1 MSRLKYNLTIL
12 IIISLSACTI
22 TRKASRTARFY
33 EVTFDTLTNWSKDD
47 HLEAMTAFKR
57 SCKAI
62 LTKKPSAPISNLTKL
77 GGTANAWQTPCV
89 AAQNIKTNSESKK
102 FFETWF
108 RVYEVKDAYSNAKG
122 KMTGYY
128 EIELIGSR
136 KKTNRYKYPI
146 HQAPPN
152 LKKIKGCKGF
162 CHYSINRGA
171 LSNRN
176 LEIAWVDNKA
186 RAFFLHIQGS
196 GIIKFPDGKEIKV
209 GYACQ
214 NGFPYTSLGSIMKK
228 YKVTDQCSAIQMMD
242 WLTNNPQKG
251 LKMMEEN
258 QSYVFFREIT
268 GDSPIGGQGVILT
281 PSRSIAIDY
290 KLYPYGSLFWLETTL
305 PKTPYNNNGKAFN
318 KLMVAQDTGGAIKG
332 AIRADIFFGR
342 GKKAEALASSLSNLG
357 KYYIL
362 VPKTVK
368 LPKSYTVSF

>member
-136 KKTNRYKYPI
+136 KKTNRYK
-146 HQAPPN
+146 
-152 LKKIKGCKGF
+152 
-162 CHYSINRGA
+162 
-171 LSNRN
+171 
-176 LEIAWVDNKA
+176 
-186 RAFFLHIQGS
+186 
-196 GIIKFPDGKEIKV
+196 
-209 GYACQ
+209 
-214 NGFPYTSLGSIMKK
+214 
-228 YKVTDQCSAIQMMD
+228 
-242 WLTNNPQKG
+242 
-251 LKMMEEN
+251 
-258 QSYVFFREIT
+258 
-268 GDSPIGGQGVILT
+268 
-281 PSRSIAIDY
+281 
-290 KLYPYGSLFWLETTL
+290 
-305 PKTPYNNNGKAFN
+305 
-318 KLMVAQDTGGAIKG
+318 
-332 AIRADIFFGR
+332 
-342 GKKAEALASSLSNLG
+342 
-357 KYYIL
+357 
-362 VPKTVK
+362 
-368 LPKSYTVSF
+368 